1 MLKKLHRLPFILATV
16 AGLGADPIRAG
27 EPQAATI
34 PAGAVAEGAP
44 AAGALRDLQSDRP
57 DVTESPYT
65 VDAGHAQLEMD
76 FANLAIN
83 REDGTRTV
91 AWGVAPFNLRLGLT
105 PSVELGLFLEP
116 FRQVT
121 ATAPGDARATASGMG
136 DFTLRAKWNFS
147 GNDGGPA
154 FGLITDLK
162 LPTAARSLGD
172 DAVEETVLLPVD
184 LEFGGWDL
192 GAMTGVDFRRGIRT
206 GRRGVWI
213 NSITTGHALAGSLAG
228 YVELASQTG
237 EGAQVA
243 TFDTG
248 LTYKLDANTQLDI
261 GAQFGLSRGADD
273 LLIFSGLTR
282 RF

>member
-1 MLKKLHRLPFILATV
+1 MLKKLHQGLCLGVAAAGLAT
-16 AGLGADPIRAG
+16 APIRAE
-27 EPQAATI
+27 EPEAATV

-44 AAGALRDLQSDRP
+44 AAGTLRDLQSDRP

-65 VDAGHAQLEMD
+65 VDAGHVQLEMD
-76 FANLAIN
+76 FANLAVN
-83 REDGTRTV
+83 REDGARTV
-91 AWGVAPFNLRLGLT
+91 AWGAVPFNLRLGLT
-105 PSVELGLFLEP
+105 PNAELGLFLEP
-116 FRQVT
+116 FRQMT
-121 ATAPGDARATASGMG
+121 TTAPGGERATGSGMG
-136 DFTLRAKWNFS
+136 DVTLRTKWNFS

-172 DAVEETVLLPVD
+172 DAAEETVLLPVD
-184 LEFGGWDL
+184 LECGGWDL
-192 GAMTGVDFRRGIRT
+192 GAMTGVDFRRKTKG

-213 NSITTGHALAGSLAG
+213 NSLTTGHTLVGSLAG
-228 YVELASQTG
+228 YLELASQTG
-237 EGAQVA
+237 DGAQVA

-248 LTYKLDANTQLDI
+248 LTYKLDTNAQLDF
-261 GAQFGLSRGADD
+261 GAQFGLSRRADD